1 MAATA
6 TAEKSAKA
14 GTTEAEIPGA
24 RKTAILL
31 VSLPKEIAGQILR
44 CLDSEMIESV
54 TREIAHLTNVSA
66 AERQM
71 VVEEFHSLALARS
84 YTEAGGLGY
93 AKALLARSLPEGDA
107 ARIIEQ
113 IERHFYAKPF
123 NFIQKAETDSL
134 LTFIIDEHP
143 QTIALILA
151 HLMPEKAS
159 EILAALP
166 DDKKVE
172 VVTRIC
178 RMEQTSPE
186 TIKEVERSLE
196 QRLSGLM
203 ADGLQRVGG
212 VESAAAILNL
222 TDRSTE
228 KGILEVL
235 EQGDPELVEQ
245 IRRLMFVFE
254 DILLV
259 NDRGVQAFLKE
270 IETADLVLALRT
282 ASEELKAKIFA
293 NMSERASTN
302 IKEEMEYMG
311 PVRLSDVELAQQ
323 RIVDVVRRLEEAGE
337 IIISGR
343 GGDSELIV

>member
-1 MAATA
+1 MPAIATPEQPQSKGDAMA
-6 TAEKSAKA
+6 
-14 GTTEAEIPGA
+14 GA

-31 VSLPKEIAGQILR
+31 ISLDKETASAILKQ
-44 CLDSEMIESV
+44 LDESMV
-54 TREIAHLTNVSA
+54 ELITREIAHLTHVP
-66 AERQM
+66 AEERET
-71 VVEEFHSLALARS
+71 VVGEFHTLALARS
-84 YTEAGGLGY
+84 YSEAGGLAY
-93 AKALLARSLPEGDA
+93 AKALLGQTLPEGEA
-107 ARIIEQ
+107 CRIIEQ
-113 IERHFYAKPF
+113 IERQFYAKPF
-123 NFIQKAETDSL
+123 NFLQKAETESL

-151 HLMPEKAS
+151 HLAPEKAS
-159 EILAALP
+159 EILGGLS

-172 VVTRIC
+172 VVSRIS

-186 TIKEVERSLE
+186 VIKEVELSLE

-212 VESAAAILNL
+212 VEAVASILNL

-235 EQGDPELVEQ
+235 DQDDPELVEQ

-259 NDRGVQAFLKE
+259 NDRGVQGFLKE
-270 IETADLVLALRT
+270 VETGDLVLALRT
-282 ASEELKAKIFA
+282 ATDELKEKIFA
-293 NMSERASTN
+293 NMSERAAQN
-302 IKEEMEYMG
+302 IREEMEYTG
-311 PVRLSDVELAQQ
+311 PVRLSDVETAQQ
-323 RIVDVVRRLEEAGE
+323 RIVDVVRRLEESGE

-343 GGDSELIV
+343 GGDSDLIV

>member
-1 MAATA
+1 MPATE
-6 TAEKSAKA
+6 TEDIKPSVAEGEIA
-14 GTTEAEIPGA
+14 GV

-31 VSLPKEIAGQILR
+31 VSLDRETAGEILKH
-44 CLDSEMIESV
+44 LDEAAVETVS
-54 TREIAHLTNVSA
+54 REIARVGTISV
-66 AERQM
+66 AERQQI
-71 VVEEFHSLALARS
+71 VEEFHALALARS
-84 YTEAGGLGY
+84 YSEAGGLAY
-93 AKALLARSLPEGDA
+93 AKALLSESLPAGDA
-107 ARIIEQ
+107 RRIIDQ
-113 IERHFYAKPF
+113 IEQQFYAKPF
-123 NFIQKAETDSL
+123 HFLQKAQAESL

-151 HLMPEKAS
+151 HLPSDKAS
-159 EILAALP
+159 EILTGLS
-166 DDKKVE
+166 DEKKVE
-172 VVTRIC
+172 VVSRIS

-186 TIKEVERSLE
+186 VIKEVEFSLE

-212 VESAAAILNL
+212 VESVAEMLNKS
-222 TDRSTE
+222 DRSTE
-228 KGILEVL
+228 KGILESL
-235 EQGDPELVEQ
+235 DQQDPELVEQ

-270 IETADLVLALRT
+270 VETPDLVLALRT
-282 ASEELKAKIFA
+282 ATDDLKEKIFA
-293 NMSERASTN
+293 NMSERAAQN

-311 PVRLSDVELAQQ
+311 PVRLSDVEIAQQ

-337 IIISGR
+337 IIIAGR